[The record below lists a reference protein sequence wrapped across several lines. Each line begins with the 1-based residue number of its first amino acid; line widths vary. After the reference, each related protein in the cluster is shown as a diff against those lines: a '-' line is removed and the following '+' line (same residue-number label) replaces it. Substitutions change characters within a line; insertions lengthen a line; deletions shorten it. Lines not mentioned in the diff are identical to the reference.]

1 MAKKANQAQADAQAN
16 QTAQDEQAAADA
28 AAAENAGHVNT
39 TDNVDGSQPEP
50 VDPDAEVNEAPA
62 PDDVND
68 PGVQESQ
75 PEPAPEDTTASPVT
89 EAQLTAEDPTATAPA
104 GSADATAD
112 HTADGPHNGTENTLP
127 QSPVHQGD
135 LSDEDQL
142 AIAKEYQ
149 ENGAV
154 VGRIAEKYGV
164 TPERVEEIA
173 EAHLADTRDERQADS
188 AEDDE

>member
-1 MAKKANQAQADAQAN
+1 MAKKANQAQADAKAN
-16 QTAQDEQAAADA
+16 ETAQEQAAADA
-28 AAAENAGHVNT
+28 AAENQGHVNT
-39 TDNVDGSQPEP
+39 TDNIDGSDSEQR
-50 VDPDAEVNEAPA
+50 DPNAEVNEASA

-68 PGVQESQ
+68 PEAQESQ
-75 PEPAPEDTTASPVT
+75 PEAAPEDTTASPVT
-89 EAQLTAEDPTATAPA
+89 EAQLTAEDPTATVSA

-112 HTADGPHNGTENTLP
+112 HTADGHHNGTENTLP

-142 AIAKEYQ
+142 AIAEAYQ

-173 EAHLADTRDERQADS
+173 EAHLADTRDERQG
-188 AEDDE
+188 EDE